1 MCRLVARPIWVI
13 RRWEVDG
20 YERKGWGARP
30 AGYTQTEHPYRAL
43 SRAGEKFI
51 VHGRIER
58 KQANASSLA
67 WIPWSALWLG
77 GTQRVQCT
85 RKRHRRL
92 ESVASPDVRLAAI
105 ISTSSARVLHS
116 ALVSQLLSVRP
127 RRDATVGC
135 TAQLRSPRRAP
146 SGTGHLRFLP
156 GEDAKVPQAGFL
168 SIEA

>member
-1 MCRLVARPIWVI
+1 MGTSGR
-13 RRWEVDG
+13 DG
-20 YERKGWGARP
+20 EQDPLGTHKRSTRIVHFRERERNSLSTA
-30 AGYTQTEHPYRAL
+30 AL
-43 SRAGEKFI
+43 SENR
-51 VHGRIER
+51 
-58 KQANASSLA
+58 QTPPSLA